1 MPEVAS
7 SKDRPAVRRAVL
19 ASVLAVLFFTARAGS
34 DGVPTPP
41 DMREVLGGCP
51 VLQGALSGAIL
62 KQVIVDDPLGA
73 AVCRLYASKMGG
85 NCYVAWSRS
94 KPVQL
99 SSVMTGHFWVL
110 DCRDTEMPAGDEAP
124 VDAGDIWISADPTA
138 IMPCAPASPVIA
150 SIAVDGSPMKP
161 FHSEG
166 DLWMSTWA
174 DDGWLYSGWGD
185 GAGVKAGTIWTDCG
199 VARLSGSLPNL
210 AAEEM
215 CFTAPTATPNVND
228 KPSSLLCING
238 RLIGAFHSPLGDAW
252 IGYLAYSD
260 DHGASWTRVGFHE
273 EGDLWP
279 VGGSPWVRDTNSP
292 FRCLFFINMGQD
304 YSLNTDGYVYALG
317 IGTEWSWTG
326 PVRLARVPTERVLE
340 YAAYEYF
347 AGTNDDGSPRW
358 SREEREAA
366 AFPGVRASEQGSA
379 MFHPG
384 IGRYLFLTAR
394 TLYDAPEPWGP
405 WTYAGSWGGASA
417 PVEWQGGYQPGIISK
432 DAGPDSFWFTIAG
445 QNKAPKIE
453 YCLNLGRMVMTL
465 R

>member
-19 ASVLAVLFFTARAGS
+19 ASVLAVLFFTVRAGS

-41 DMREVLGGCP
+41 DMKEVLGGCP

-62 KQVIVDDPLGA
+62 KQVIVNDPLGA
-73 AVCRLYASKMGG
+73 AVCRLYASGMGG

-99 SSVMTGHFWVL
+99 SSVMTGLFWVL
-110 DCRDTEMPAGDEAP
+110 DCRDTETPAGDEAP

-174 DDGWLYSGWGD
+174 DDGRLYSGWGD

-199 VARLSGSLPNL
+199 VAHLSGSLPNL

-215 CFTAPTATPNVND
+215 CFTAPTAAPNVND

-238 RLIGAFHSPLGDAW
+238 RLIGAFHSPLGNAW

-304 YSLNTDGYVYALG
+304 YSLNTDGFVYALG
-317 IGTEWSWTG
+317 IGTASRRSAFSSTRPTSTSPG
-326 PVRLARVPTERVLE
+326 QVTTVAHAGRTRSGKPLRSPV
-340 YAAYEYF
+340 F
-347 AGTNDDGSPRW
+347 A
-358 SREEREAA
+358 
-366 AFPGVRASEQGSA
+366 RASK
-379 MFHPG
+379 
-384 IGRYLFLTAR
+384 
-394 TLYDAPEPWGP
+394 APPCSTP
-405 WTYAGSWGGASA
+405 ASA
-417 PVEWQGGYQPGIISK
+417 ATFSSLQGPSTMRPSPGGRGRTRARGAAPQPQSSGRAATSLGSSAK
-432 DAGPDSFWFTIAG
+432 MRAQTRSGSRSPDRTKHPRSSTA
-445 QNKAPKIE
+445 
-453 YCLNLGRMVMTL
+453 
-465 R
+465 